1 MLPVVGIS
9 VAIISIFM
17 RKRSGQALAEFASA
31 GAFATEVI
39 SGIKTVASLS
49 AESWAVKRYDNMVRQ
64 AQRYSVLSSVLS
76 SFSAGFMGLLFYC
89 TYTVAFLIGSEQV
102 ARTEEV
108 DEDHAWNPFYC
119 LLNECGIHGSEVMV

>member
-1 MLPVVGIS
+1 MLCMLPIVGIR

-31 GAFATEVI
+31 CAFATEVN

-49 AESWAVKRYDNMVRQ
+49 AKSWAVKKYDGMVRQ

-76 SFSAGFMGLLFYC
+76 SFSAGFMGLLF
-89 TYTVAFLIGSEQV
+89 
-102 ARTEEV
+102 
-108 DEDHAWNPFYC
+108 
-119 LLNECGIHGSEVMV
+119 